1 VIIIVKKNNILIKLN
16 SEKIIDSID
25 YDGIDVI
32 FDLNDNTFVKGSIGF
47 GVNGI

>member
-1 VIIIVKKNNILIKLN
+1 MN
-16 SEKIIDSID
+16 SEKIKDSID

-32 FDLNDNTFVKGSIGF
+32 FDLYDYTFVKGSIGF